1 MMVMEFSH
9 VTNPLMAQAYDQ
21 FSFHAIPAMG
31 KIIANDRESY
41 QYLVE
46 SIRRFPKQVKHYA
59 YCNCCM
65 LGMPICCYIFHSDR
79 SFFSFYRMQD
89 ELVAMMNK
97 EGFVFTNYVNFT
109 FGVVAVHSGFKM

>member
-1 MMVMEFSH
+1 MLKKGGRMMVMEFSH

-46 SIRRFPKQVKHYA
+46 SIRRFPKQVKYGVYTVKN

-65 LGMPICCYIFHSDR
+65 LGVHICYFIF
-79 SFFSFYRMQD
+79 
-89 ELVAMMNK
+89 
-97 EGFVFTNYVNFT
+97 
-109 FGVVAVHSGFKM
+109 

>member
-1 MMVMEFSH
+1 MVMEFSH

-46 SIRRFPKQVKHYA
+46 SIRRFPKQVNMLFIK
-59 YCNCCM
+59 YCSKFSNFVVNV
-65 LGMPICCYIFHSDR
+65 LFVIVSTDAGRVGGDDEQGRICVYQLC
-79 SFFSFYRMQD
+79 
-89 ELVAMMNK
+89 
-97 EGFVFTNYVNFT
+97 
-109 FGVVAVHSGFKM
+109 

>member
-1 MMVMEFSH
+1 MNGILNSQKAIREAYRVLKKGGRMMVMEFSH

-46 SIRRFPKQVKHYA
+46 SIRRFPKQVS
-59 YCNCCM
+59 M
-65 LGMPICCYIFHSDR
+65 LFFAKVLWLIFEFR
-79 SFFSFYRMQD
+79 C
-89 ELVAMMNK
+89 
-97 EGFVFTNYVNFT
+97 
-109 FGVVAVHSGFKM
+109 